1 MQIKELSARYLCA
14 VFEPLYPVQKV
25 PNMVITAPIDQYLCA
40 FMTCLPPACN
50 TCHSVLYV
58 GSKIPCA
65 ERSRFP
71 QTVEVAV
78 GVDRFDLVALAE
90 SEADLGLLAGV
101 QLLTLVALLGV
112 ERDPL
117 DVVLRQHGMLHG
129 ADLDMNDAVFHCPD
143 RDMLLH
149 GRVGRAGDDLAHRLT
164 AADDGNA
171 RILDL
176 GNDVA
181 AMLANVKLL
190 LHDSF
195 FFSL

>member
-1 MQIKELSARYLCA
+1 M
-14 VFEPLYPVQKV
+14 
-25 PNMVITAPIDQYLCA
+25 
-40 FMTCLPPACN
+40 
-50 TCHSVLYV
+50 
-58 GSKIPCA
+58 
-65 ERSRFP
+65 
-71 QTVEVAV
+71 EVAV

-117 DVVLRQHGMLHG
+117 DIVLRQHGMLHG
-129 ADLDMNDAVFHCPD
+129 ADLDMDDAVFHCPD

-149 GRVGRAGDDLAHRLT
+149 GRVGRAGDDFAHRLT

-190 LHDSF
+190 LHDDSPF
-195 FFSL
+195 LSLIVFCVNFKIALGMVAGGANLRGLLAHDDVTAVAALPHLDLALFKYLCGFYVL

>member
-1 MQIKELSARYLCA
+1 M
-14 VFEPLYPVQKV
+14 
-25 PNMVITAPIDQYLCA
+25 
-40 FMTCLPPACN
+40 
-50 TCHSVLYV
+50 
-58 GSKIPCA
+58 
-65 ERSRFP
+65 
-71 QTVEVAV
+71 EVAV

-101 QLLTLVALLGV
+101 QLLALVALLGV

-117 DVVLRQHGMLHG
+117 NIVLRQHGMLHG
-129 ADLDMNDAVFHCPD
+129 ADLDMDDAVFHCPD

-149 GRVGRAGDDLAHRLT
+149 GRVGGAGDDLAHRLT

-171 RILDL
+171 RVLDL

-190 LHDSF
+190 LHDDF
-195 FFSL
+195 LF